1 MSKDGKKAA
10 RSRRGKKNLLDLEAR
25 RYSDTEAEEMGHA
38 EVKPGQIGEM
48 VTLGAFSHCNVDADI
63 APIEVG
69 DLLTTSPT
77 RGHAQKVL
85 EPAGRAI
92 GAIVAKSL
100 AAVRKGTAKIPV
112 MVLLQ

>member
-1 MSKDGKKAA
+1 
-10 RSRRGKKNLLDLEAR
+10 
-25 RYSDTEAEEMGHA
+25 
-38 EVKPGQIGEM
+38 M

-69 DLLTTSPT
+69 DLLTTSAT

-85 EPAGRAI
+85 EPERAI

-100 AAVRKGTAKIPV
+100 VAVPKGKAKIPV